1 MAVGTH
7 SPSNRA
13 EDTPTRHDS
22 WHPFFGTRGI
32 KHAQQTTTFFGTRGT
47 KRAQQT
53 TMLDNIRQHPTNN
66 IGPWESG
73 TRGGKCAQKQ
83 QQQQQQQHKTT
94 TNQQHQ
100 TMGIYHEVPSCHRA
114 IVPVPW
120 LIVETATS

>member
-7 SPSNRA
+7 SPLNRA
-13 EDTPTRHDS
+13 GDTPTRHGS

-32 KHAQQTTTFFGTRGT
+32 KRAQQTTTFFGTRGI

-53 TMLDNIRQHPTNN
+53 TTLDNIRQHPTNN

-83 QQQQQQQHKTT
+83 QQQQQQHKTT
-94 TNQQHQ
+94 TNPQHR
-100 TMGIYHEVPSCHRA
+100 THHAIVPSCHRA
-114 IVPVPW
+114 IVVR
-120 LIVETATS
+120 LIVESVQFYVKF